1 MNPSIQQMLNRYT
14 CENENDYIN
23 AIREIM
29 QELALQGLWRG
40 SFLNMLLSRVDGSA
54 HSLRLNRV
62 RRIWFSVAF
71 PESGVPLDQHTP
83 SVNGNLSHLAFQR
96 NL

>member
-40 SFLNMLLSRVDGSA
+40 KFFEHAAFYGGTA
-54 HSLRLNRV
+54 LRILYGLNR
-62 RRIWFSVAF
+62 SS
-71 PESGVPLDQHTP
+71 EDLD
-83 SVNGNLSHLAFQR
+83 F
-96 NL
+96 

>member
-23 AIREIM
+23 AIREII

-40 SFLNMLLSRVDGSA
+40 KF
-54 HSLRLNRV
+54 
-62 RRIWFSVAF
+62 F
-71 PESGVPLDQHTP
+71 
-83 SVNGNLSHLAFQR
+83 
-96 NL
+96 